1 MSEYVI
7 ETKQLTKVYGDQTA
21 VNAVNL
27 HVKRGQIYGLLGRN
41 GAGKTTIM
49 KMILGL
55 TPITSGEADI
65 FGKNIKGQEKRVYPR
80 IGAIIETPGFYPN
93 LTGTENLEIFAKL
106 RGTAA
111 PNAVKNALEV
121 VGLPYKD
128 KKLFG
133 KYSLGM
139 KQRLGIANAILH
151 DSELLI
157 LDEPT
162 NGLDPIGIA
171 EVRDFIKDLSVERG
185 KTILISS
192 HILSEI
198 QLLAD
203 DIGIIDYGVLLEE
216 SSMGELEKKNSKYI
230 MLQVSDVSKAA
241 LILER
246 QFQLKN
252 YSMQDDHT
260 LRLYDTS
267 LDRYG
272 MQEGIEKRNFLLT
285 AILILCNWQ
294 WIMELGLLHFLLY
307 QREYIVSRLSWQ
319 RRLQYIQ

>member
-1 MSEYVI
+1 MSDFLI
-7 ETKQLTKVYGDQTA
+7 ETKQLTKVYGEQIA
-21 VNAVNL
+21 VNSVNL
-27 HVKRGQIYGLLGRN
+27 HVGKGRIYGLLGRN

-55 TPITSGEADI
+55 TSITSGGVDV

-106 RGTAA
+106 RGTAS
-111 PNAVKNALEV
+111 PNAVKSAMEV

-128 KKLFG
+128 KKLFS

-151 DSELLI
+151 DPELLI

-162 NGLDPIGIA
+162 NGLDPIGIS
-171 EVRDFIKDLSVERG
+171 EMREFIKKLSVERG

-198 QLLAD
+198 SLLAD
-203 DIGIIDYGVLLEE
+203 DIGIIDHGVMLEE
-216 SSMGELEKKNSKYI
+216 SSMEELKRKNGRYI
-230 MLQVSDVSKAA
+230 LLQVSDVSKAT

-246 QFQLKN
+246 QFSLKD
-252 YSMQDDHT
+252 YSVQDAQT

-267 LDRYG
+267 LDMAAVNKSLV
-272 MQEGIEKRNFLLT
+272 MQDVAVISSGLYNDTLEDYFKRITGGEGI
-285 AILILCNWQ
+285 A
-294 WIMELGLLHFLLY
+294 
-307 QREYIVSRLSWQ
+307 
-319 RRLQYIQ
+319 

>member
-1 MSEYVI
+1 MNNFVI
-7 ETKQLTKVYGDQTA
+7 ETKQLTKVYGEQDVVKA
-21 VNAVNL
+21 VNI
-27 HVKRGQIYGLLGRN
+27 HVKKGSIYGLLGRN

-55 TPITSGEADI
+55 TPITSGKVDV
-65 FGKNIKGQEKRVYPR
+65 FGQDIKGREKQVFPR

-106 RGTAA
+106 RGTVG
-111 PNAVKNALEV
+111 PNAVKKALEV

-128 KKLFG
+128 KKLFS

-151 DSELLI
+151 DPELLI

-171 EVRDFIKDLSVERG
+171 EMRNFIKELSVERG

-198 QLLAD
+198 ALLAD
-203 DIGIIDYGVLLEE
+203 DIGIIDHGLLLEE
-216 SSMGELEKKNSKYI
+216 NSMKELKKKNRKYI
-230 MLQVSDVSKAA
+230 LLQVSDVSKAA
-241 LILER
+241 LILEH
-246 QFQLKN
+246 QFHLVD
-252 YSMQDDHT
+252 YSVHDDQT
-260 LRLYDTS
+260 LRIYDTC
-267 LDRYG
+267 LDMAEINKALIVQDIAVISSQVCNDTLEDYFKKITG
-272 MQEGIEKRNFLLT
+272 GEGI
-285 AILILCNWQ
+285 A
-294 WIMELGLLHFLLY
+294 
-307 QREYIVSRLSWQ
+307 
-319 RRLQYIQ
+319 

>member
-1 MSEYVI
+1 MNDLVI
-7 ETKQLTKVYGDQTA
+7 ETKQLTKIYGEQTA
-21 VNAVNL
+21 VSKVNL
-27 HVKRGQIYGLLGRN
+27 HVKKGRVYGLLGRN

-55 TPITSGEADI
+55 ASITSGEVDV
-65 FGKNIKGQEKRVYPR
+65 FGKNIKGREKRVYPR

-111 PNAVKNALEV
+111 PHAVKNALEI

-128 KKLFG
+128 KKLFS

-151 DSELLI
+151 DPELLI

-171 EVRDFIKDLSVERG
+171 EVRDFIKELSAAQG

-198 QLLAD
+198 SLLAD
-203 DIGIIDYGVLLEE
+203 DIGIIDNGVLLEE
-216 SSMGELEKKNSKYI
+216 SSMRELEKKNRKYI
-230 MLQVSDVSKAA
+230 LLQVSDIPKTT

-246 QFQLKN
+246 QFHLTD
-252 YSMQDDHT
+252 YSVQDDHT
-260 LRLYDTS
+260 LRLYDAS
-267 LDRYG
+267 LDMG
-272 MQEGIEKRNFLLT
+272 EVNKVLVMQDITVMSSLVCNDTLEDYFKKITGGEGI
-285 AILILCNWQ
+285 A
-294 WIMELGLLHFLLY
+294 
-307 QREYIVSRLSWQ
+307 
-319 RRLQYIQ
+319 

>member
-1 MSEYVI
+1 
-7 ETKQLTKVYGDQTA
+7 
-21 VNAVNL
+21 
-27 HVKRGQIYGLLGRN
+27 
-41 GAGKTTIM
+41 
-49 KMILGL
+49 
-55 TPITSGEADI
+55 
-65 FGKNIKGQEKRVYPR
+65 
-80 IGAIIETPGFYPN
+80 
-93 LTGTENLEIFAKL
+93 
-106 RGTAA
+106 
-111 PNAVKNALEV
+111 
-121 VGLPYKD
+121 
-128 KKLFG
+128 
-133 KYSLGM
+133 M

-151 DSELLI
+151 DPELLI

-230 MLQVSDVSKAA
+230 MLQVSDVSKAV

-252 YSMQDDHT
+252 YS
-260 LRLYDTS
+260 
-267 LDRYG
+267 
-272 MQEGIEKRNFLLT
+272 
-285 AILILCNWQ
+285 
-294 WIMELGLLHFLLY
+294 
-307 QREYIVSRLSWQ
+307 V
-319 RRLQYIQ
+319 